1 MTSSGLKPHGSPHQS
16 PQTARRC
23 VVGPAASSLR
33 SRQQWWCP
41 RCPRAR
47 WGKWDHRPLAAE
59 PKTGKKRLKVEIKTP
74 WKLKARDIS
83 TLSLSNIHWRF
94 LTYSSRN
101 IPHIIHMAQ
110 YLNFKVP
117 TAAVGHWGFE
127 IHGWQT
133 KCIIPKTGHSS
144 HPTQPAI
151 AFRFEPATPSQQPL
165 NPLGLQSS
173 HPLRPLV
180 RNSGGKMWHQSGA
193 KSSEGLQKCQESDSN
208 AVSRLAVW
216 WLSHNHTPR
225 CESLGGYLTKVQ
237 KVD

>member
-1 MTSSGLKPHGSPHQS
+1 
-16 PQTARRC
+16 
-23 VVGPAASSLR
+23 
-33 SRQQWWCP
+33 
-41 RCPRAR
+41 
-47 WGKWDHRPLAAE
+47 
-59 PKTGKKRLKVEIKTP
+59 
-74 WKLKARDIS
+74 
-83 TLSLSNIHWRF
+83 
-94 LTYSSRN
+94 
-101 IPHIIHMAQ
+101 MAQ

-216 WLSHNHTPR
+216 
-225 CESLGGYLTKVQ
+225 
-237 KVD
+237 